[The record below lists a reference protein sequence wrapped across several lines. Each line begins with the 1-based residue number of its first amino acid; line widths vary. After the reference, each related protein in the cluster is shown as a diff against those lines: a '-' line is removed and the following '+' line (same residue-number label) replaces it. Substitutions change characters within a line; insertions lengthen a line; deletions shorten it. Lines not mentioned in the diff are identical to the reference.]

1 MMSSYYPSRRSFR
14 KKHELPLSNRS
25 HAVGATEPL
34 FFGLNPKQLS
44 LIILVVQN
52 SMLVLLMRYSRTPTQ
67 PDQPLYIAS
76 TAVFM
81 AELIKI
87 VACLYMLHVEGNSY
101 RRCIHLLYLEI
112 FHRPREIAKMLVPSG
127 LYALQNNLLYIAL
140 GNLEAATFQVTYQ
153 LKILSTAAF
162 SVWLLGRSLNREN
175 WLALVLL
182 MIGVTLVQAESVS
195 SSQTTCSNIDGNSQ
209 RPLVGL
215 LAVLTSCVSSG
226 FAGCYFEKILKTS
239 STSMWIRNIQLG
251 LCGASFSFIGMIA
264 SDFSSI
270 RKQGMFQGYN
280 ALTWFVVINQA
291 LGGLLVSL
299 VVKYADNILKGF
311 ATSISII
318 LSGII
323 SFYLLDFQPSI
334 LFITGTGIVIS
345 ATVLYGLNNEPS

>member
-1 MMSSYYPSRRSFR
+1 MSSSFR
-14 KKHELPLSNRS
+14 KKHELPLSNRNQTIV
-25 HAVGATEPL
+25 AATDPL
-34 FFGLNPKQLS
+34 YFGLNPKQLS

-52 SMLVLLMRYSRTPTQ
+52 SMLVLLMRYSRTSTQ
-67 PDQPLYIAS
+67 PDQPIYIAS

-87 VACLYMLHVEGNSY
+87 ATCLYMLYVQQEKSY
-101 RRCIHLLYLEI
+101 RRCIHMLYLEI
-112 FHRPREIAKMLVPSG
+112 CHKPQEIVKMLVPSG

-140 GNLEAATFQVTYQ
+140 SNLEAATFQVTYQ

-162 SVWLLGRSLNREN
+162 SIWLLGRSLNREK

-182 MIGVTLVQAESVS
+182 MIGVTLVQTESVS
-195 SSQTTCSNIDGNSQ
+195 SSSTTCANADSNSQ

-239 STSMWIRNIQLG
+239 TTSMWIRNIQLG
-251 LCGASFSFIGMIA
+251 ICGASFSFIGMMV
-264 SDFSSI
+264 SDFSAI
-270 RKQGMFQGYN
+270 RNQGMFQGYN
-280 ALTWFVVINQA
+280 ALTWFVVVNQA

-323 SFYLLDFQPSI
+323 SFYLLDFQPSF
-334 LFITGTGIVIS
+334 LFITGTGVVIA
-345 ATVLYGLNNEPS
+345 ATVLYGAHNKPS

>member
-1 MMSSYYPSRRSFR
+1 MSSYYPSKRSFR
-14 KKHELPLSNRS
+14 KKHELPLSNTNQ
-25 HAVGATEPL
+25 AIAATTDPL
-34 FFGLNPKQLS
+34 YFGLNPKQLS

-52 SMLVLLMRYSRTPTQ
+52 SMLVLLMRYSRTSTQ
-67 PDQPLYIAS
+67 PDQPIYIAS

-87 VACLYMLHVEGNSY
+87 ATCLYMLYVQEKSY
-101 RRCIHLLYLEI
+101 RRCIHMLYLEI
-112 FHRPREIAKMLVPSG
+112 CHKPQEIVKMLIPSG

-140 GNLEAATFQVTYQ
+140 SNLEAATFQVTYQ

-162 SVWLLGRSLNREN
+162 SIWLLGRSLNREK

-182 MIGVTLVQAESVS
+182 MIGVTLVQTESVS
-195 SSQTTCSNIDGNSQ
+195 SSSTTCANADSNSQ

-239 STSMWIRNIQLG
+239 TTSMWIRNIQLG
-251 LCGASFSFIGMIA
+251 ICGASFSFIGMLA
-264 SDFSSI
+264 SDFSAI
-270 RKQGMFQGYN
+270 KNQGMFQGYN

-323 SFYLLDFQPSI
+323 SFYLLDFQPSL
-334 LFITGTGIVIS
+334 LFVTGTGVVIA
-345 ATVLYGLNNEPS
+345 ATVLYGAHNKPS

>member
-1 MMSSYYPSRRSFR
+1 
-14 KKHELPLSNRS
+14 
-25 HAVGATEPL
+25 
-34 FFGLNPKQLS
+34 
-44 LIILVVQN
+44 
-52 SMLVLLMRYSRTPTQ
+52 MRYSRTATQ
-67 PDQPLYIAS
+67 PDQPMYLAS

-87 VACLYMLHVEGNSY
+87 AACLYMLRIEENSF
-101 RRCIHLLYLEI
+101 RRCFHMLYLEI
-112 FHRPREIAKMLVPSG
+112 FHKPQEIAKMLVPSG

-162 SVWLLGRSLNREN
+162 SIWLLGRSLNKEK
-175 WLALVLL
+175 WLALILL
-182 MIGVTLVQAESVS
+182 MIGVTLVQTESVS
-195 SSQTTCSNIDGNSQ
+195 SSSSSSSGTTCTANTESNIQ

-239 STSMWIRNIQLG
+239 TTSMWIRNIQLG

-270 RKQGMFQGYN
+270 RSQGMFQGYN

-334 LFITGTGIVIS
+334 LFIAGTGIVIS
-345 ATVLYGLNNEPS
+345 ATVLYGVNNKPL